1 MKISSRVV
9 YSLVKS
15 VVSWVPIVIFLGIVS
30 YLMLI
35 EFRNDVDEY
44 FVRIILKACLILITS
59 CALSQVSTLILMVVW
74 RYLGAMTNHL
84 WFLKELFHF
93 FSAFPVV
100 DIGIFSI
107 GIFFSAPQFF
117 DWIWILTGLMV
128 LETIQYWSDFS
139 KSPLRSLYAF
149 AHFHKIDFYQTH
161 KVLSPYLA
169 STFINYFFICLKKF
183 LLPLVFIL
191 VVMDFR
197 IILPRLVEAG
207 LTYHSFALL
216 MSLMIS
222 LHLLTYRRETV

>member
-1 MKISSRVV
+1 MKISSGVV
-9 YSLVKS
+9 YNSVKS

-30 YLMLI
+30 YLMLT
-35 EFRNDVDEY
+35 EFKNDVDEY

-59 CALSQVSTLILMVVW
+59 CALSQGVTLILMLMW
-74 RYLGAMTNHL
+74 RFLGTMTNHL

-93 FSAFPVV
+93 ISAFPIV

-107 GIFFSAPQFF
+107 GIFLSMPQFF

-128 LETIQYWSDFS
+128 LETLKYWTDFAE
-139 KSPLRSLYAF
+139 SPLRSLYAF
-149 AHFHKIDFYQTH
+149 AHFHKIDFYRTH
-161 KVLSPYLA
+161 RVLSPYLA
-169 STFINYFFICLKKF
+169 TTFVNYFFICLKKF

-207 LTYHSFALL
+207 LTYHAFALL

-222 LHLLTYRRETV
+222 LHLLTYRREST